1 MKKTLL
7 LSFFILTGLLAN
19 AQTSFY
25 NYVNE
30 PNIASSNFFSWVAT
44 SSGYVFAGS
53 ANNLIFDSHL
63 FFART
68 STTGSVQQMRSFQAS
83 GYNNFSCVIQTIDG
97 KTGYYGT
104 ELDGSTFIGS
114 LVLLKL
120 DIVGNYLITKT
131 YSDPNYSF
139 TARKMFQDSQGNFYL
154 LATAS
159 NTQTFETS
167 ICLIKTDPSGT
178 ILDQKLFNPGF
189 DLDAMD
195 IISTAGNGILLTGYA
210 DNGTSIESIVLIK
223 LNANLNIDWSK
234 WFNDSTIKYFHYDI
248 KEKANGNFILCG
260 RYDDTVNPFNTL
272 IMEVDNAGNQVWAKK
287 YAGLDGSYS
296 YGYSIALTS
305 TGSAVV
311 SGVINTSPGIG
322 PMLAMSVD
330 ANNGNLNW
338 SKFINSGANETI
350 YEMQVTSS
358 GDIIACG
365 SRNGSATILKAD
377 ATFDLCVDSVY
388 PASELA
394 VTLTT
399 GSINPVATAAAL
411 VSGSWTTTPASFTT
425 PLGDACLGVGINEA
439 GTLINFEIYP
449 NPSNDNLTI
458 KSDIPLTAIKVF
470 DAMGKMVLD
479 LNVDAITEISINTST
494 LSNGVY
500 SLQLMT
506 GQQMSTVKFIKS
518 E

>member
-1 MKKTLL
+1 L
-7 LSFFILTGLLAN
+7 N
-19 AQTSFY
+19 
-25 NYVNE
+25 
-30 PNIASSNFFSWVAT
+30 
-44 SSGYVFAGS
+44 S
-53 ANNLIFDSHL
+53 A
-63 FFART
+63 
-68 STTGSVQQMRSFQAS
+68 
-83 GYNNFSCVIQTIDG
+83 
-97 KTGYYGT
+97 
-104 ELDGSTFIGS
+104 TFIGS

-139 TARKMFQDSQGNFYL
+139 TSRKMIQDSQGNFYL

-178 ILDQKLFNPGF
+178 ILDQKMFNPGF

-234 WFNDSTIKYFHYDI
+234 WFNDGTIKYFHYDI
-248 KEKANGNFILCG
+248 KEKTNGNFILCG

-296 YGYSIALTS
+296 YGYSIILT
-305 TGSAVV
+305 TAGSAIV

-338 SKFINSGANETI
+338 SKFINSGANESI
-350 YEMQVTSS
+350 YEMQLTSS

-365 SRNGSATILKAD
+365 SRGGNAAILKVD
-377 ATFDLCVDSVY
+377 DTFDLCADSLY
-388 PASELA
+388 AASELP

-399 GSINPVATAAAL
+399 SSINPVATVAGL
-411 VSGSWTTTPASFTT
+411 VSGTWSSTPAAFTT
-425 PLGDACLGVGINEA
+425 LGDACLGVGLNEA
-439 GTLINFEIYP
+439 GSSVNFQVYP
-449 NPSNDNLTI
+449 NPVTDHLAI
-458 KSDIPLTAIKVF
+458 KSNSPVTSIKVF
-470 DAMGKMVLD
+470 DILGNTVID
-479 LNVDAITEISINTST
+479 LNVAATTEISINISA
-494 LSNGVY
+494 LSKGVY
-500 SLQLMT
+500 SLQMISE
-506 GQQMSTVKFIKS
+506 QQMSTAKFIKS